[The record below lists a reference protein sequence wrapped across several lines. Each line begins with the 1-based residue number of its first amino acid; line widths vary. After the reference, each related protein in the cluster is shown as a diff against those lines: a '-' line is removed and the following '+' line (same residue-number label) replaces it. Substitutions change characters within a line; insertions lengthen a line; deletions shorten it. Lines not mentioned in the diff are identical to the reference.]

1 MEASSSEEDE
11 DTEETH
17 SLLDK
22 PTQQPTESTE
32 SIQQPIQQTEAITF
46 DSLSEYIFPSSFKH

>member
-32 SIQQPIQQTEAITF
+32 QAGAVTL

>member
-11 DTEETH
+11 NTEEIH

-46 DSLSEYIFPSSFKH
+46 NSLSEYIFLSFFKQ